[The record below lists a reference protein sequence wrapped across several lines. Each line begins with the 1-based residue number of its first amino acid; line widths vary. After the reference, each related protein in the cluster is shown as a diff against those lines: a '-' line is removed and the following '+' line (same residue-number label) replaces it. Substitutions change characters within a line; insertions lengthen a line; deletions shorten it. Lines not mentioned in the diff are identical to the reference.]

1 MCTPLDHPLDSLV
14 INTSRT
20 VLSFFV
26 HVRFLSYEHLL
37 RIVQV
42 YLSSVLCPVD
52 LLPFLLYGRYL
63 PEPVRQMT
71 TSIVHSMSQC
81 TLVCL
86 PHSCGSFGGKLQ
98 SAWLLSSHSEP
109 TLPSIS
115 HFSHLAGLLLI
126 HKSPPSNTSA
136 LPTQR
141 SLSS

>member
-1 MCTPLDHPLDSLV
+1 MFGLLGGMCEVEFLRLCSGPLIYRSIKCVPLDHPLDYLV

-26 HVRFLSYEHLL
+26 CVQFLSYEHLL

-52 LLPFLLYGRYL
+52 LLPFLLYGHYL
-63 PEPVRQMT
+63 PEPVWQMT

-86 PHSCGSFGGKLQ
+86 PHSCGSFGGKTAKCLV
-98 SAWLLSSHSEP
+98 AVLS
-109 TLPSIS
+109 
-115 HFSHLAGLLLI
+115 F
-126 HKSPPSNTSA
+126 
-136 LPTQR
+136 
-141 SLSS
+141 